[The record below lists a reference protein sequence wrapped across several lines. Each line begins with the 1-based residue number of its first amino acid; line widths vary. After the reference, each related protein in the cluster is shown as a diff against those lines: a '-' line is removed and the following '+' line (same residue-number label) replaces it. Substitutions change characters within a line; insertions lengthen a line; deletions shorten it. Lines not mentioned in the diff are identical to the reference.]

1 MKYDLIIIGSGPAGY
16 VAAIRAGQV
25 GLKTAIIEKEKIGGM
40 CLNWGCMP
48 SKALL
53 ESAKLFKRIQKE
65 AGRFGIDGIDKDAV
79 SFNYSKAVKRASG
92 IVTRLTKGVEF
103 LLKKNNVEIIT
114 GTANITSQNTISV
127 NNRNLEADNII
138 IATGSMQPKIES
150 DNSDLVVEVK
160 NLFVE
165 REIPENIIV
174 AGEDAV
180 ALELAQLFNLIG
192 KKVTLVAGTDRV
204 LSLADEYLV
213 NFAIGIFKKEKIEI
227 IYDSEIT
234 STIGLYED
242 GELNLKGRK
251 IKCDMIINAKTRKAI
266 VPESKPG
273 LKIVDGFVSV
283 DNNCRTEY
291 NNIFAVGDV
300 NGQSRFAHIG
310 SAQGLHVIDLIKG
323 INKELDIKKFPINMY
338 TFPEMAQIGL
348 REDEIK
354 AQGIDYKIS
363 EFPLSANGKAMTEG
377 SNEGFLRILSENK
390 YGEVLGVQIAAP
402 NATDMIAEASAYMQL
417 ESTVY
422 DIAKTVHAHPTISE
436 IFMEAGFEGVDGAI
450 HK

>member
-53 ESAKLFKRIQKE
+53 ESAKLFRRIENDAAK
-65 AGRFGIDGIDKDAV
+65 FGIEGIDKKAI
-79 SFNYSKAVKRASG
+79 SFNYSKAIKRASG
-92 IVTRLTKGVEF
+92 IVMRLTKGVEF

-114 GTANITSQNTISV
+114 GQAVITSQTTISV
-127 NNRNLEADNII
+127 ENRTLEADNII
-138 IATGSMQPKIES
+138 IATGSKQPEIET
-150 DNSDLVVEVK
+150 DNKELVIDVK
-160 NLFVE
+160 TLFTE
-165 REIPENIIV
+165 REIPQNIVV
-174 AGEDAV
+174 AGEDAT
-180 ALELAQLFNLIG
+180 ALELAQLYNMIG
-192 KKVTLVAGTDRV
+192 KKVTLVAATDRV
-204 LSLADEYLV
+204 LSLADDYLV
-213 NFAIGIFKKEKIEI
+213 NFALGIFKKEKIDI
-227 IYDSEIT
+227 IYNFDIN
-234 STIGLYED
+234 STKGIYEN
-242 GELNLKGRK
+242 GELNINGQK
-251 IKCDMIINAKTRKAI
+251 IKCEMLINARTRKAI
-266 VPESKPG
+266 VPENSIS
-273 LKIVDGFVSV
+273 LKMEDGFIAT

-291 NNIFAVGDV
+291 KNIFAVGDV
-300 NGQSRFAHIG
+300 NGKSRFAHIG
-310 SAQGLHVIDLIKG
+310 SAQGLHVIDILKG

-354 AQGIDYKIS
+354 AKGIDYKIS

-377 SNEGFLRILSENK
+377 TSEGFLRILSETK